1 MQTTKVRVM
10 PSTDESTTLPVVIP
24 SFDEVRTFAGLLHK
38 GGQAWQGELWG
49 WPAEYTPESRRKP
62 LDSKMTFTPAEF
74 WIGVSGIWFFSMMW
88 EDGSSKPPA
97 EFLDERGVVL
107 ESGYTHP

>member
-1 MQTTKVRVM
+1 M
-10 PSTDESTTLPVVIP
+10 PSTDESTTSPVVIP

-38 GGQAWQGELWG
+38 AGQAWQGELWG

-97 EFLDERGVVL
+97 EFLDERGVVV
-107 ESGYTHP
+107 EPGYTHP